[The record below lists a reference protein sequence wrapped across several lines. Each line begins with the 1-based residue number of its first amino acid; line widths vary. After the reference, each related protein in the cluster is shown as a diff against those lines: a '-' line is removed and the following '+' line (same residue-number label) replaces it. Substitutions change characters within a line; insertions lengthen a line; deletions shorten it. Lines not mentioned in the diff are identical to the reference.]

1 MAIGWRYFVFKI
13 WNCQLFLIYLHYPSI
28 PLKHNS
34 EDGHK
39 AVDIHPLSFSTN
51 GKDNKQ
57 NLKFMRETE
66 NNTVG
71 YQFTPTPKQLMHLLD
86 VNCRTMLFA
95 LVDNSNYF
103 ANADGWFYRTN
114 SDLQNDSKLSKNL
127 VMVTVDTLFR
137 YGIVDVS
144 CIGKG
149 KGKKPNGYRVNTDR
163 FTFFEQLNMNTDIG
177 RPENQIETIRYKGS
191 GYSPSYLQDKPTR
204 LKPMLKNG
212 VITWIPINAPNAL
225 TPSPTKDDTSNITN
239 DVTKSDNNIDS
250 IDNIDIKDNIKSK
263 DNLLN
268 NNILN
273 KEIRGKRVIEEETL
287 VKLFEE
293 ANSIESQPK
302 GGMSENLN
310 NHQQIEN
317 KNISPSENK
326 KINRILEDVVFYK
339 TYPRLA
345 NVEPIDDD
353 TYSVLL
359 ASLKDMALSTKEDY
373 KTKFVNTYRQFQ
385 RLREQ
390 NTKEKMKYYTKALQ
404 DIQSVL
410 SGAYT
415 KV

>member
-1 MAIGWRYFVFKI
+1 
-13 WNCQLFLIYLHYPSI
+13 
-28 PLKHNS
+28 
-34 EDGHK
+34 
-39 AVDIHPLSFSTN
+39 
-51 GKDNKQ
+51 
-57 NLKFMRETE
+57 MRETE

-86 VNCRTMLFA
+86 VNCRTMLFT
-95 LVDNSNYF
+95 LIDDSNYF

-149 KGKKPNGYRVNTDR
+149 KGKQPNGYKVNTDR
-163 FTFFEQLNMNTDIG
+163 FMFFEQLNMNTDIG

-204 LKPMLKNG
+204 LKPMLKDG

-225 TPSPTKDDTSNITN
+225 TPSPTKDDTSRITSN
-239 DVTKSDNNIDS
+239 ATKSDNNIDS
-250 IDNIDIKDNIKSK
+250 KDNIYNKDIINSK

-302 GGMSENLN
+302 GGMNENMN
-310 NHQQIEN
+310 NHQLIEN
-317 KNISPSENK
+317 KNLTSSENK
-326 KINRILEDVVFYK
+326 KLCRIFEDVVLYK

-353 TYSVLL
+353 TYGVLM
-359 ASLKDMALSTKEDY
+359 ASLKDLALSTKEDY

-385 RLREQ
+385 RLREE

>member
-1 MAIGWRYFVFKI
+1 
-13 WNCQLFLIYLHYPSI
+13 
-28 PLKHNS
+28 
-34 EDGHK
+34 
-39 AVDIHPLSFSTN
+39 
-51 GKDNKQ
+51 
-57 NLKFMRETE
+57 MRETE

-149 KGKKPNGYRVNTDR
+149 KGKQPNGYKVNTDR
-163 FTFFEQLNMNTDIG
+163 FIFFEQLNMNTDIG

-191 GYSPSYLQDKPTR
+191 GYSPSYLQDKPTK
-204 LKPMLKNG
+204 LKPMLKDG
-212 VITWIPINAPNAL
+212 VIIWIPINAPNAQ
-225 TPSPTKDDTSNITN
+225 TPSPTMDNTSSITSNA
-239 DVTKSDNNIDS
+239 TKSDNNIDS
-250 IDNIDIKDNIKSK
+250 IDNRDNKESIDNKDNI
-263 DNLLN
+263 LN
-268 NNILN
+268 ISNLN
-273 KEIRGKRVIEEETL
+273 KLLDKNKLNEEETL
-287 VKLFEE
+287 LRSCEE

-302 GGMSENLN
+302 GGMNENLN
-310 NHQQIEN
+310 NHQLIEN
-317 KNISPSENK
+317 KNLSPSENK
-326 KINRILEDVVFYK
+326 KLCRIFEDVVLYK

-345 NVEPIDDD
+345 NVEPIDDN

>member
-1 MAIGWRYFVFKI
+1 
-13 WNCQLFLIYLHYPSI
+13 
-28 PLKHNS
+28 
-34 EDGHK
+34 
-39 AVDIHPLSFSTN
+39 
-51 GKDNKQ
+51 
-57 NLKFMRETE
+57 MRETE

-95 LVDNSNYF
+95 LIDDSNYF

-149 KGKKPNGYRVNTDR
+149 KGKQPNGYKVNTDR
-163 FTFFEQLNMNTDIG
+163 FMFFEQLNMNTDIG
-177 RPENQIETIRYKGS
+177 RPENQIQTIRYKGS
-191 GYSPSYLQDKPTR
+191 GYSPSYLQDNPTR
-204 LKPMLKNG
+204 LKPMLKDG
-212 VITWIPINAPNAL
+212 VITWIPNNAPNTP

-317 KNISPSENK
+317 KNLSPSENK
-326 KINRILEDVVFYK
+326 KLNRILEDVVFYK

-359 ASLKDMALSTKEDY
+359 ASLKDIALSTKEDY

>member
-1 MAIGWRYFVFKI
+1 
-13 WNCQLFLIYLHYPSI
+13 
-28 PLKHNS
+28 
-34 EDGHK
+34 
-39 AVDIHPLSFSTN
+39 
-51 GKDNKQ
+51 
-57 NLKFMRETE
+57 MRETE

-86 VNCRTMLFA
+86 VNCRTMLFT
-95 LVDNSNYF
+95 LIDDSNYF

-149 KGKKPNGYRVNTDR
+149 KGKQPNGYKVNTDR
-163 FTFFEQLNMNTDIG
+163 FMFFEQLNMNTDIG
-177 RPENQIETIRYKGS
+177 RPENQIEAIRYKGS

-204 LKPMLKNG
+204 LKPMLKDG

-225 TPSPTKDDTSNITN
+225 TPSPTKDDTSRITSN
-239 DVTKSDNNIDS
+239 ATKSDNNIDS
-250 IDNIDIKDNIKSK
+250 KDNIDNKDIINSK

-302 GGMSENLN
+302 GGMNENMN
-310 NHQQIEN
+310 NHQLIDREC
-317 KNISPSENK
+317 
-326 KINRILEDVVFYK
+326 RLILSVVD
-339 TYPRLA
+339 A
-345 NVEPIDDD
+345 
-353 TYSVLL
+353 
-359 ASLKDMALSTKEDY
+359 
-373 KTKFVNTYRQFQ
+373 
-385 RLREQ
+385 
-390 NTKEKMKYYTKALQ
+390 
-404 DIQSVL
+404 
-410 SGAYT
+410 
-415 KV
+415 